1 MSEEFDK
8 DELLRRGARV
18 LRWARFILAFDSIVL
33 GLQVAVA
40 IWFFGQGKIL
50 PGLIIILAGIVL
62 LSGAV
67 PLWLW
72 SRRFQKLHDELERK
86 EEGI

>member
-1 MSEEFDK
+1 MSEKLDK

-18 LRWARFILAFDSIVL
+18 LRWGRLLLAFDSIVL
-33 GLQVAVA
+33 GLQVAVT

-50 PGLIIILAGIVL
+50 PGLAIILAAIL
-62 LSGAV
+62 LLIGAV

-72 SRRFQKLHDELERK
+72 ICRFQKVHDELKRK
-86 EEGI
+86 EDA